1 MIFVSTFCETML
13 TKQFIILVLS
23 WVIANNRA
31 DLGSRATTE
40 NPLGS
45 LKIKWYRSQTKKTFW
60 AYKCDFQGHNPVQK
74 SPIKV
79 QECLLLCEEDSQCT
93 HFTWEPASGGSCRQR
108 TGAVLTENAFIRKA
122 PGLRCGVVPDH
133 IGVDFD
139 VDAEVDWKEKSWARG
154 CDFIEADFATQE
166 VATLEECQDFCRST
180 DGCSH
185 YTWMEKSGICG
196 LKRGIARK
204 DYAFLSNDFN
214 IYCGL
219 LEAESP
225 EWHIIVGGKNSQD
238 LKSVE
243 AFNWKTKDQ
252 CNLNDLPLEVRIHSS
267 AVFEKVPIICGGLSE
282 DVAITRCYKYDPV
295 VDSWQES
302 GELLVGAA
310 AGASSV
316 LVPNKGWFIFGGDG
330 NSLTRS
336 QKLQHPD
343 SLWEL
348 GPDLYLS
355 KSVTGTCIVQ
365 LNDTLSVLLGGSID
379 PHGIVSLDW
388 KTSTFTKMEE
398 KLIKRRWKSAC
409 ALVKS
414 KNGDPLVAVAGGIH
428 ADGKGLE
435 IWDPLQSTVA
445 LVSEYLPTESASSL
459 GLNHAQL
466 VPISAGREMVLY
478 GGFQGDYQ
486 SEIWKFSVDKSE
498 WEKLGELAAPRE
510 EHVVFPVASNVC
522 PR

>member
-13 TKQFIILVLS
+13 TKQFMILVLS

-204 DYAFLSNDFN
+204 DYAFLSNDIN

-225 EWHIIVGGKNSQD
+225 EWHIIVGGKKQPRLEIGGGLQLEDQGPVQSQRLALGSQD
-238 LKSVE
+238 S
-243 AFNWKTKDQ
+243 
-252 CNLNDLPLEVRIHSS
+252 
-267 AVFEKVPIICGGLSE
+267 
-282 DVAITRCYKYDPV
+282 
-295 VDSWQES
+295 
-302 GELLVGAA
+302 
-310 AGASSV
+310 
-316 LVPNKGWFIFGGDG
+316 
-330 NSLTRS
+330 
-336 QKLQHPD
+336 
-343 SLWEL
+343 
-348 GPDLYLS
+348 
-355 KSVTGTCIVQ
+355 
-365 LNDTLSVLLGGSID
+365 
-379 PHGIVSLDW
+379 
-388 KTSTFTKMEE
+388 
-398 KLIKRRWKSAC
+398 
-409 ALVKS
+409 
-414 KNGDPLVAVAGGIH
+414 
-428 ADGKGLE
+428 
-435 IWDPLQSTVA
+435 
-445 LVSEYLPTESASSL
+445 LVSCLRKSSHNL
-459 GLNHAQL
+459 RRPLRGCGHHQL
-466 VPISAGREMVLY
+466 LQV
-478 GGFQGDYQ
+478 
-486 SEIWKFSVDKSE
+486 
-498 WEKLGELAAPRE
+498 
-510 EHVVFPVASNVC
+510 
-522 PR
+522 